1 MTSSQKLIVVLGAT
15 GTQGGSVLSTFA
27 TDPSWRVRAL
37 TRYASSPK
45 AQALLSKRP
54 TASIELVSADLNDVS
69 SLAKAFAGAHAI
81 FGVIDF
87 WTLYG
92 DDKIRAQAQAKGQP
106 ANELCFDLEVQQ
118 GKNIFDAASQ
128 IPTLERLVFSGLSNA
143 SELSGGKYKYVLHY
157 DSKAVAMDYAKEE
170 LPELW
175 AKTSVVQLGCYL
187 ENFLAHPWMIPR
199 KDSNGTFI
207 FTGPNSSRGKWPLV
221 AAAVETGTI
230 MKALVDLPA
239 GKHVI
244 AYRELMPLEQF
255 AGIWGKMLGV
265 QAIVKHDGIGSSMGQ
280 IPDALL
286 KKELDETF
294 AYAEEFG
301 FWGGDPSVIHPEDIG
316 LKTGSVADWVKAQDW
331 SAVVGA

>member
-1 MTSSQKLIVVLGAT
+1 MTSSQKLIVVLGAN

-37 TRYASSPK
+37 TRNVSSPK
-45 AQALLSKRP
+45 AQVLLSKRP
-54 TASIELVSADLNDVS
+54 VANIELVSADLNDIF

-81 FGVIDF
+81 FGVTDF

-92 DDKIRAQAQAKGQP
+92 DDKIQAQAQAKGQP

-175 AKTSVVQLGCYL
+175 AKTSVVQLGYYL

-199 KDSNGTFI
+199 KDSDGTFI
-207 FTGPNSSRGKWPLV
+207 FTGPNSSR
-221 AAAVETGTI
+221 
-230 MKALVDLPA
+230 VDLPA

-280 IPDALL
+280 IPEPL

-301 FWGGDPSVIHPEDIG
+301 FRGGDPSVIHPEDIG
-316 LKTGSVADWVKAQDW
+316 LKTGSVEDWVKAQDW